1 MKLGLILERVDYLH
15 QTHLYFK
22 VFSLKLLSSDQVV
35 EGRGRVRWFHMG
47 VTIVML
53 ENTF

>member
-15 QTHLYFK
+15 QTHLYYK

-35 EGRGRVRWFHMG
+35 EGRVRWFHMG
-47 VTIVML
+47 VTTVML